1 MTEAA
6 TMERPAAT
14 PGSDATQAAGAAA
27 AQGKGEKRA
36 RARRDQ
42 AESLADERRRLQ
54 EQQAALAER
63 MAKLEAKEKAMRE
76 RGIKTALDGYSAV
89 LRRHCAGANLHQK
102 MSASQLD
109 TLVADWLKAHA

>member
-6 TMERPAAT
+6 TMERPART
-14 PGSDATQAAGAAA
+14 PGSETGQTAGAAA
-27 AQGKGEKRA
+27 TPAKSAKSA

-76 RGIKTALDGYSAV
+76 RGVKTALDGYSAV
-89 LRRHCAGANLHQK
+89 LRRHCVGANLHQK